1 MKIVDLEDGKALT
14 ITNAITS
21 YLECAGLAI
30 ENMSS
35 FGSDGASVMVGCRSG
50 VATQLG
56 ACNRK
61 MISVHCV
68 CHRLALAS
76 SQASRDVSYLKKFKD
91 LLLTLYNFFHSS
103 PVKSA
108 RLKQVQEV
116 LNTPQLKVTRAV
128 DTRWLSH
135 KSVISTLLR
144 TLPAVLVYMY
154 HQEDATGMG
163 LYKVMATYSFFAS
176 LLLLDEVLYAVNRLS
191 LAFQRSTID
200 LTTIPPLLN
209 STVQALERIKLE
221 SADSFKAKVERLIA
235 QTVEE
240 GTGLHLS
247 ELEHASNPETTMI
260 IKTGA
265 GEPERYEDQIRQKF
279 VEKVIT
285 NVKERFPQ
293 VSILE
298 AFSILNPSGMLGEP
312 ETSMEYLSILLDHY
326 DVEGP
331 MGIDRSDCEKEY
343 TEFTSFVKKHTILQK
358 CSTLQQLSESVL
370 TREAI
375 TELFPNMN
383 KLFVHGSCAACFDC

>member
-1 MKIVDLEDGKALT
+1 MKIVDLEHGKALT

-30 ENMSS
+30 EKMSS

-56 ACNRK
+56 TRNRQL
-61 MISVHCV
+61 ISVHCV

-76 SQASRDVSYLKKFKD
+76 GQASSDVSYLRKFKD
-91 LLLTLYNFFHSS
+91 YLLTLYNFFHSS

-116 LNTPQLKVTRAV
+116 LNTPQLKLTRAV

-144 TLPAVLVYMY
+144 TLPAVLVYLY
-154 HQEDATGMG
+154 QQGDPTAIG
-163 LYKVMATYSFFAS
+163 LYKVMATYSFLAS
-176 LLLLDEVLYAVNRLS
+176 LLLLDEVLSAVSRLS
-191 LAFQRSTID
+191 LAFQRSIID

-209 STVQALERIKLE
+209 STVQSLEKIKQE
-221 SADSFKAKVERLIA
+221 SADSFKAKVEHLIA
-235 QTVEE
+235 QTVQE

-247 ELEHASNPETTMI
+247 ELEAASNSDRAMI
-260 IKTGA
+260 IITTS
-265 GEPERYEDQIRQKF
+265 GEPEKYEDQIRQKF
-279 VEKVIT
+279 VDKVIT

-293 VSILE
+293 VSLLE
-298 AFSILNPSGMLGEP
+298 AFSVLDPSGMLGEP
-312 ETSMEYLSILLDHY
+312 ETSMEYLSTLLDHY

-343 TEFTSFVKKHTILQK
+343 TEFTSFVKEHMILK
-358 CSTLQQLSESVL
+358 
-370 TREAI
+370 
-375 TELFPNMN
+375 
-383 KLFVHGSCAACFDC
+383 